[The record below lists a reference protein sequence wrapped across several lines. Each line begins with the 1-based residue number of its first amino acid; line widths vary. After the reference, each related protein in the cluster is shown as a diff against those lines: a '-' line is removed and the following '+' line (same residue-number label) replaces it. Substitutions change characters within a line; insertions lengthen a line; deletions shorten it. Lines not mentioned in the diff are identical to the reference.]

1 MKYDN
6 GERHLKEINHVSIL
20 EPIDEKFDSA
30 TSLLTSN
37 AVMYGSTVTAL
48 ISGLKICGDL
58 DIAVSN
64 QEYMRLCQNFS
75 SSVKWVQ
82 VDGKRIP
89 ERKPSDNSRAF
100 QMPGLSP
107 SGSLSGSP
115 STVAERENPY
125 KEAKHLPIDKMVTFQ
140 TVNDNRVQIVQSKA
154 MTGDRLEDALEV
166 VRKVD
171 FTFCGM
177 AVDMYGR
184 MLETIPHAYSDCRQ
198 RVIRIQ
204 DYQPRIVHA
213 QLKAR
218 ILKYVRRGWSLT
230 MSIDQAM
237 ANLSK
242 AKAVHYAENLGKKS
256 KKKKSKPVSSSS
268 FFRVKKHPS
277 GGYVLE
283 TKSLILQKIGA
294 NDPVVES
301 VRWNAHK
308 RFGLQISNVITPGG
322 ILMFSGRDK
331 PLSPEFA
338 REIAGDATKHLRA
351 KFGLD
356 TTKIQQKEKKEK
368 IASMYTSATYA
379 SYGSS
384 TSSGKW

>member
-6 GERHLKEINHVSIL
+6 GERHLKEIDHVSIL

-30 TSLLTSN
+30 TSLLTPN

-64 QEYMRLCQNFS
+64 QEFMKLCQNFS
-75 SSVKWVQ
+75 SSVKWLQ

-89 ERKPSDNSRAF
+89 ERKPADHSRAF
-100 QMPGLSP
+100 QLTGLAGDP
-107 SGSLSGSP
+107 SKQ
-115 STVAERENPY
+115 NPY
-125 KEAKHLPIDKMVTFQ
+125 AKAKHLPIDKMVAFQ

-184 MLETIPHAYSDCRQ
+184 MLEAIPHAYSDCKQ

-218 ILKYVRRGWSLT
+218 LLKYVKRGWSLT
-230 MSIDQAM
+230 MSMDQAM
-237 ANLSK
+237 ANLDK
-242 AKAVHYAENLGKKS
+242 AKAAHYAKNPDKKS
-256 KKKKSKPVSSSS
+256 KKKKSKPVS
-268 FFRVKKHPS
+268 FFRVKSHP
-277 GGYVLE
+277 GRGYVIE
-283 TKSLILQKIGA
+283 TKSLILQKIGS
-294 NDPVVES
+294 NDAVVES

-308 RFGLQISNVITPGG
+308 RFDLEISRLVGPSG
-322 ILMFSGRDK
+322 ILMFFGK
-331 PLSPEFA
+331 AEHPLS
-338 REIAGDATKHLRA
+338 RELALRIAEDATEHLRA

-356 TTKIQQKEKKEK
+356 TTKMQQETKKQK
-368 IASMYTSATYA
+368 TMAKMYDTGSTYA